1 MFDLAVLYRGGRKEI
16 KGVPHQVVKSG
27 KEKNKLGKGQ
37 GKCGDSNL
45 KDSGQDG

>member
-1 MFDLAVLYRGGRKEI
+1 MLYRGGRKEN
-16 KGVPHQVVKSG
+16 KGVPHQVVDSG

-37 GKCGDSNL
+37 GKRGSSNL